1 MHAQNRDGIPRWAPV
16 KLKHIN
22 HRNTASSLLLHRANL
37 AKLWWFCFPYL
48 MPFSCLWDFIY
59 KIRNCYWEKQI
70 ARLLSGRKKR
80 IVFTFSSSISFCRIL
95 SFWTI
100 CLLCE
105 SNLDSIS
112 CFASSTLQ
120 IISDLKSLFLLVKSC
135 KQRKEWSSKS
145 RKPSCSQ
152 IDWTDSHQALQ
163 NAPVEAWLVN

>member
-1 MHAQNRDGIPRWAPV
+1 MNPKQ
-16 KLKHIN
+16 IN
-22 HRNTASSLLLHRANL
+22 HRNTASCLLLHRANL
-37 AKLWWFCFPYL
+37 VKLRWFCFPYL
-48 MPFSCLWDFIY
+48 MPFSSVWDFIY
-59 KIRNCYWEKQI
+59 KIRNCYWEKQK
-70 ARLLSGRKKR
+70 ARLLRDKKKKR
-80 IVFTFSSSISFCRIL
+80 IVFTFSSSISFCRTL

-145 RKPSCSQ
+145 RKSSCCQ
-152 IDWTDSHQALQ
+152 TDWTDSHQALQ
-163 NAPVEAWLVN
+163 DAPVEAWFIN